1 MARIVPDGWQTMD
14 AIGAMRREFETL
26 ESLAQGLPDEYT
38 VYHAVHWTNIERS
51 HAIHGEVDFVIVNRA
66 GHMMLIEQKCGPLEE
81 TPDGPPRTTA
91 TAN

>member
-51 HAIHGEVDFVIVNRA
+51 HAIHGEVDFVIVNQSRTHDAHRA
-66 GHMMLIEQKCGPLEE
+66 EM
-81 TPDGPPRTTA
+81 RTIGRDA
-91 TAN
+91 